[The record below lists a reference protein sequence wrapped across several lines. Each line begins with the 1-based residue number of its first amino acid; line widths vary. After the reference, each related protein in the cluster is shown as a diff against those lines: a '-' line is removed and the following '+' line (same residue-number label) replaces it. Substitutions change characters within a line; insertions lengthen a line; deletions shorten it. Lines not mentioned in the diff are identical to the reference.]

1 MACSVLTAQTA
12 SQQHLNFSFRETWFC
27 QHSFMFTAD
36 HTQVLH
42 ICVYFNNNRVCVSV
56 RKYSR
61 AEWVDPPQP
70 ISLEV
75 DTFAMVLVSGKELLF
90 KVAIFL
96 LCSTNLKKNQRGGR
110 KHCQP
115 ECNAATC
122 QVRFSVRGSSP
133 LSEWKRWTFF
143 FLLQLSCLL
152 HDEVLTATASGQ
164 YSLRVCECGKWRT
177 SVNSM
182 RQVEG
187 ERLTKYNKLSQN
199 N

>member
-96 LCSTNLKKNQRGGR
+96 LCSTNEKKKSKRGQETLSTRMQCCYMSG
-110 KHCQP
+110 
-115 ECNAATC
+115 
-122 QVRFSVRGSSP
+122 QVFSEGQFTSFWV
-133 LSEWKRWTFF
+133 KAFF
-143 FLLQLSCLL
+143 FFFFFASTLLF
-152 HDEVLTATASGQ
+152 ASWWSAHSN
-164 YSLRVCECGKWRT
+164 SLRPIFSEGLW
-177 SVNSM
+177 M
-182 RQVEG
+182 R
-187 ERLTKYNKLSQN
+187 
-199 N
+199 